1 MEPWLAVTIVLAALV
16 VMLAVLK
23 IEQKDALKD
32 DNYMEAG
39 R

>member
-1 MEPWLAVTIVLAALV
+1 MEPWLTVTILLAALV

-23 IEQKDALKD
+23 VKQTDVLKD
-32 DNYMEAG
+32 DNYMEGG